1 MRIGI
6 ITLPLYTNYGGILQ
20 AYALQTVLERMGHEV
35 WVEYRRNNKYNIR
48 KYIRPILLF
57 ILSLFF
63 SRVRRIYIP
72 TEKEE
77 NIIGQYVNQFVFKY
91 INRTVPIYTRS
102 KKLLRPYQFDA
113 FVVGSDQ
120 IWRPRYSRGLTNAF
134 LDFTEG
140 ENVKR
145 ISYAA
150 SFGTDVWEF
159 TRRQTKKCAKLVKRF
174 DAVSVRE
181 DSAVLLCK
189 KYLDVDA
196 IHLLDPTLLLKK
208 ENYLRLIDRNIQ
220 MSKIEPVLFV
230 YILDNSLEKQ
240 KIVETVS
247 SRLSLNAISIMP
259 HKRFEEVGSK
269 YIDECVFPPVS
280 DWLNGFECAKYVITD
295 SFHGTVFSIIFNKP
309 FIVVANKGRGLSRF
323 TSLLKKFDLED
334 RLIYSIKDLSEKI
347 IYSPIDF
354 DRVNNIRNREI
365 EKSLKFLNDV
375 LC

>member
-20 AYALQTVLERMGHEV
+20 AYALQTILERMGHEV
-35 WVEYRRNNKYNIR
+35 WIEYRRNNKYNIK

-72 TEKEE
+72 TEREE
-77 NIIGQYVNQFVFKY
+77 NIIGQYINQFVFKY

-102 KKLLRPYQFDA
+102 KKLLKPYKFEA

-159 TRRQTKKCAKLVKRF
+159 TRRQTKKCARLIKKF

-189 KYLDVDA
+189 RYMGIDA
-196 IHLLDPTLLLKK
+196 IHLLDPTLLLKR
-208 ENYLRLIDRNIQ
+208 EDYLNLIDWNSQI
-220 MSKIEPVLFV
+220 SKIGSELFV
-230 YILDNSLEKQ
+230 YILDNTMEKQ

-247 SRLSLNAISIMP
+247 STLALKAISIMP

-280 DWLNGFECAKYVITD
+280 D
-295 SFHGTVFSIIFNKP
+295 
-309 FIVVANKGRGLSRF
+309 
-323 TSLLKKFDLED
+323 
-334 RLIYSIKDLSEKI
+334 
-347 IYSPIDF
+347 
-354 DRVNNIRNREI
+354 
-365 EKSLKFLNDV
+365 
-375 LC
+375 

>member
-20 AYALQTVLERMGHEV
+20 AYALQTILERMGHEV
-35 WVEYRRNNKYNIR
+35 WIEYRRNNKYNIR

-72 TEKEE
+72 TEREE

-102 KKLLRPYQFDA
+102 KKLLKPYKFEA

-159 TRRQTKKCAKLVKRF
+159 TRRQTKKCARLIKKF

-189 KYLDVDA
+189 KYLGVDA

-220 MSKIEPVLFV
+220 ISKIEPVLFV
-230 YILDNSLEKQ
+230 YILDNSYEKQ

-247 SRLSLNAISIMP
+247 STLSLNAVSIMP

-280 DWLNGFECAKYVITD
+280 DWLKGFECAKYIITD

-323 TSLLKKFDLED
+323 TSLLKKFGLEN
-334 RLIYSIKDLSEKI
+334 RLIYSIKELSEEI

-354 DRVNNIRNREI
+354 DRVNNIRNKEI
-365 EKSLKFLNDV
+365 EKSLRFLNDV

>member
-35 WVEYRRNNKYNIR
+35 WIEYRRNNKYNIR

-63 SRVRRIYIP
+63 FRVRRIYIP
-72 TEKEE
+72 TEREE
-77 NIIGQYVNQFVFKY
+77 NVIGQYVNQFVFKY
-91 INRTVPIYTRS
+91 INRTVPIYTKS
-102 KKLLRPYQFDA
+102 KKLLKPYKFEA

-134 LDFTEG
+134 LDFTES

-159 TRRQTKKCAKLVKRF
+159 TRRQTKKCARLIKKF

-208 ENYLRLIDRNIQ
+208 EDYLRLISQDCQI
-220 MSKIEPVLFV
+220 SKIEPELFV
-230 YILDNSLEKQ
+230 YILDDSVEKQ

-247 SRLSLNAISIMP
+247 STLALNAISIMP

-280 DWLNGFECAKYVITD
+280 DWLKGFKCAKYIITD

-323 TSLLKKFDLED
+323 TSLLKKFDLEN

-354 DRVNNIRNREI
+354 DCVNNIRNREI
-365 EKSLKFLNDV
+365 EKSLRFLNDV

>member
-6 ITLPLYTNYGGILQ
+6 ITLPLYTNYGGVLQ
-20 AYALQTVLERMGHEV
+20 AYALQTVLERMGHDV

-48 KYIRPILLF
+48 KYVRPLLLF

-72 TEKEE
+72 TEREE

-91 INRTVPIYTRS
+91 INRTVPIYTRN
-102 KKLLRPYQFDA
+102 KKLLKPYKFEA
-113 FVVGSDQ
+113 LVVGSDQ

-140 ENVKR
+140 EDVKR

-159 TRRQTKKCAKLVKRF
+159 TRRQTKKCARLIKKF

-208 ENYLRLIDRNIQ
+208 EEYLRLIDQ
-220 MSKIEPVLFV
+220 DSPMSEIEPKLFV
-230 YILDNSLEKQ
+230 YFLDNSMEKQ

-247 SRLSLNAISIMP
+247 STLTLNAMSIMP

-269 YIDECVFPPVS
+269 YIDECIFPPVS
-280 DWLNGFECAKYVITD
+280 NWLKGFECAKYIITD

-309 FIVVANKGRGLSRF
+309 FIVIANKGRGLSRF

-334 RLIYSIKDLSEKI
+334 RLIYSIKDLSERV

-354 DRVNNIRNREI
+354 NHVNNIRNMEI
-365 EKSLKFLNDV
+365 EKSLKFLNEA